1 MISLGTSSPVFKI
14 TIYIFIHQ
22 ATKGTEHD
30 SVMDNRVWRI
40 FWGDGGYLLCLVLFY
55 FVHDIK
61 IALNLIL
68 IKDM

>member
-30 SVMDNRVWRI
+30 SVMDDRMWRI
-40 FWGDGGYLLCLVLFY
+40 FWGMGVICYVLFY

>member
-1 MISLGTSSPVFKI
+1 M
-14 TIYIFIHQ
+14 IYIFIHQ
-22 ATKGTEHD
+22 ATHGAEHD
-30 SVMDNRVWRI
+30 SMMDNRVWEN
-40 FWGDGGYLLCLVLFY
+40 FLGGESYLLCLVLFY